1 MLNNPP
7 EDAPRK
13 PGIFPKTKSGKA
25 VTLPSDN
32 PPTGTNTS
40 MLPNS
45 LMSIRCHI
53 LFFFILVF
61 ICFFFPFVGGEE
73 EKKKRKKKKKKD
85 AAAAAQVP
93 SDGKERGKE
102 TVMEL
107 EPAPKRKCSASE
119 ADGQK
124 LPGKVSEK
132 KRRRSHTAESA
143 ESHVPS
149 KIRKTSES
157 DGKESSE

>member
-1 MLNNPP
+1 MLRGNLGFSLRQKVERRFLCPATIRQLVQTHQCCLN
-7 EDAPRK
+7 
-13 PGIFPKTKSGKA
+13 
-25 VTLPSDN
+25 VTPLSY
-32 PPTGTNTS
+32 
-40 MLPNS
+40 
-45 LMSIRCHI
+45 
-53 LFFFILVF
+53 FVVFFIFVF
-61 ICFFFPFVGGEE
+61 IYFFFPFVGGEE

-85 AAAAAQVP
+85 EKKDAAAAQVP
-93 SDGKERGKE
+93 SAGKERGKE

-107 EPAPKRKCSASE
+107 EPAEPKRKCSASE

-157 DGKESSE
+157 GGKESSE